1 MTLLT
6 PWGLLALASIGILVL
21 FYLLYASAARP
32 SNCPRQK
39 RSLPRRYF
47 SPWGDLLWDFLMGP
61 LGFLLMLPF
70 AFALLFWLL
79 TYIFQ

>member
-1 MTLLT
+1 VFDRHSSL
-6 PWGLLALASIGILVL
+6 
-21 FYLLYASAARP
+21 
-32 SNCPRQK
+32 
-39 RSLPRRYF
+39 SLPPSSSPSYF